1 MDTASFTL
9 RDFFGN
15 ETISDAAL
23 ENLHGK
29 KVIREVAD
37 DMHETVPEG
46 KGHAVV
52 NAVARHLDDLLGI
65 EVSDILLRA
74 WKKYEDLG
82 RYNDPLR
89 YPPDQLFLVPLTEHT
104 ISSKHKPALEI
115 AAGKLFK
122 KTIPFDIA
130 LELEL
135 TGFIL
140 EIQGGKIRTILT
152 GECRGKGTVSC
163 MGTLLINRES
173 GEIRLPGSI
182 ALGDGIPIVTER
194 VQKSPA

>member
-15 ETISDAAL
+15 ETITDAAL
-23 ENLHGK
+23 ENLH
-29 KVIREVAD
+29 VENNLREVAD
-37 DMHETVPEG
+37 DMHKEVPEG
-46 KGHAVV
+46 KGRALV
-52 NAVARHLDDLLGI
+52 NAIARHLDDLLGI

-74 WKKYEDLG
+74 WKKYENLG

-135 TGFIL
+135 TGFML
-140 EIQGGKIRTILT
+140 EIQGGKIITILT

-163 MGTLLINRES
+163 MGTLLLNRES
-173 GEIRLPGSI
+173 EEIRLPGSI
-182 ALGDGIPIVTER
+182 ALGDGIPIVTE
-194 VQKSPA
+194 

>member
-1 MDTASFTL
+1 MDTESFTL

-37 DMHETVPEG
+37 DMHEAVPEG

-130 LELEL
+130 LEMEL
-135 TGFIL
+135 TGFML
-140 EIQGGKIRTILT
+140 EIQGGKIITILT

-194 VQKSPA
+194 GQKSPA